1 MKWAEVSSTVRIS
14 TGYQPRTL
22 QEKLHREMKRFNVLV
37 CHRRFGKT
45 VFAINEA
52 IDQGL
57 RCKHRS
63 PQVAYVAPFFSQA
76 KRVAWDLLVQY
87 TQMLPGVEYNQQEL
101 RVDIPRPHLKD
112 RVRIMLLGADNANA
126 LRGIYLD
133 GAILDEYANMDPD
146 VFSKVIRP
154 ALADRIGWCIFIGT
168 VNGVNHFSDMYER
181 ALKDDEWYT
190 ALFKASE
197 TGIIP
202 QAELEAARKEM
213 SEDAYRS
220 EMECDWSAAITGAYY
235 GKIISE
241 LESKVPSQVCSVP
254 YDPSCGVIA
263 AWDLG
268 IGDTTAIWMFQ
279 RVGRE
284 IHVIDCLEMSGVE
297 LEWFV
302 KKLKAKPYVFDE
314 MLLPHDAEA
323 RELGSGKTRLETLR
337 KLWSNVRW
345 TVVPRQS
352 VDDGIHAV
360 RSILPM
366 CWFDREKTA
375 DGLRALKSYQKKFDS
390 KNKIYI
396 DKPLHDWA
404 SNYADAFRMFAMGER
419 VPRSMERDAR
429 LPRTADNVY
438 DLFGRGE

>member
-1 MKWAEVSSTVRIS
+1 MSNTVRIS
-14 TGYQPRTL
+14 TGYTPRPL
-22 QEKLHREMKRFNVLV
+22 QQKLHREMKRFNVLAL
-37 CHRRFGKT
+37 HRRFGKT
-45 VFAINEA
+45 VFAVNEA
-52 IDQGL
+52 IDRAL
-57 RCKHRS
+57 TCEHKN
-63 PQVAYVAPFFSQA
+63 PQVVYLCPFYSQA
-76 KRVAWDLLVQY
+76 KRVAWDMAVGF
-87 TQMLPGVEYNQQEL
+87 TQMIPGVEYNLQEL
-101 RVDIPRPHLKD
+101 RIDIPRPHLGD
-112 RVRIMLLGADNANA
+112 RARIMLLGADSSDS
-126 LRGIYLD
+126 LRGMYLD
-133 GAILDEYANMDPD
+133 GCILDEYATMNPE
-146 VFSKVIRP
+146 VFPKVIRP
-154 ALADRIGWCIFIGT
+154 ALADRKGWAIFCSSVSGI
-168 VNGVNHFSDMYER
+168 NHFSDLFER
-181 ALKDDEWYT
+181 ASKDPEWYT
-190 ALFKASE
+190 AIYKASE

-202 QAELEAARKEM
+202 QEELEAAKREM
-213 SEDAYRS
+213 SDDAYRA
-220 EMECDWSAAITGAYY
+220 EFECDWSAAITGAYY

-241 LESKVPSQVCSVP
+241 LESKTPSQICAVP
-254 YDPSCGVIA
+254 YDPSTGVIA

-268 IGDTTAIWMFQ
+268 IGDTTAIWMLQ

-366 CWFDREKTA
+366 CWFDKEKTA

-438 DLFGRGE
+438 DLFGGRD